1 MNYYYKMMKSPVG
14 GLKLI
19 ASENGLSAIL
29 WEDDDPKR
37 VRELSAIE
45 DGKNSILMQTE
56 QELNEYFDGKRKEFT
71 VPLDPVGTEFQKRVW
86 KELAAIPFGE
96 TRTYGQLAK
105 KIGGSNLSRAIGGAN
120 RRNPISIITACH
132 RVIGSDGSLTGYAG
146 GLEAKQCLLDL
157 EATGQRPKLF
167 K

>member
-19 ASENGLSAIL
+19 ASEKGLSAIL

-37 VRELSAIE
+37 VRQLSPIE
-45 DGKNSILMQTE
+45 DKKNPILTQTE
-56 QELNEYFDGKRKEFT
+56 QELNEYFDGKRKAFT
-71 VPLDPVGTEFQKRVW
+71 IPLDPVGTEFQKKVW
-86 KELAAIPFGE
+86 KELTSIPFGE

-105 KIGGSNLSRAIGGAN
+105 KFGSTNLARAIGGAN
-120 RRNPISIITACH
+120 HRNPISIITACH

-157 EATGQRPKLF
+157 EATGRKPRLF